1 MRTRAPPV
9 GCIAGTFAVL
19 IVIVA
24 AAIRAASAQAA
35 DTQVR
40 IDSPN
45 FAPHRL
51 TADRTSGKALCSF
64 ARRGLKGWIT
74 LHRPDGEDVYIK
86 IDQIVF
92 VMSAKDTGAA
102 DRARSKI
109 QLLNGHFDVR
119 ESVGEVMQAIESDVS
134 IAKDGM

>member
-74 LHRPDGEDVYIK
+74 LHRPDGEV
-86 IDQIVF
+86 
-92 VMSAKDTGAA
+92 
-102 DRARSKI
+102 
-109 QLLNGHFDVR
+109 DVR
-119 ESVGEVMQAIESDVS
+119 ESVEEVMQAIESDVS